1 MRKDKLNEKKGKQM
15 ENGRTNERKK
25 NKWVLL
31 NIEHTENE
39 AWIICETIWKAWRC
53 YFISFMKR
61 KETAAAVA
69 AAQEMQKVK
78 QENGEKKTENREI
91 GLQRREKVA
100 SLNKRNLVFFLM
112 TKVTELWK

>member
-53 YFISFMKR
+53 YFISFMRR

-78 QENGEKKTENREI
+78 QENVEKKKPKI
-91 GLQRREKVA
+91 EK
-100 SLNKRNLVFFLM
+100 LVC
-112 TKVTELWK
+112 KEEKK